1 MRLRWGWLAASP
13 LRARGSLAAAGGQ
26 DEARASERAS
36 EGGRA
41 RGRRRGRGEDG
52 SALSKYK
59 SGREASKPGAEP
71 KSRQAVTR
79 PHGRR
84 RRLLRGARLRELPS
98 RELARRGESDARS
111 AEDAGGGRAS
121 RAQRGP
127 RERPKAAPGPCGTAR
142 RDTARRRPRAPL
154 AGRPPLPRSLPG
166 ATWLRPLPPPPRT
179 S

>member
-1 MRLRWGWLAASP
+1 M
-13 LRARGSLAAAGGQ
+13 AAAGGQ
-26 DEARASERAS
+26 DEARARA
-36 EGGRA
+36 GGRA
-41 RGRRRGRGEDG
+41 RGRRKGRGEDG

-59 SGREASKPGAEP
+59 SRREASKPGAEP

-79 PHGRR
+79 PHER

-127 RERPKAAPGPCGTAR
+127 RER
-142 RDTARRRPRAPL
+142 L
-154 AGRPPLPRSLPG
+154 
-166 ATWLRPLPPPPRT
+166 
-179 S
+179 